1 MRGLRTVDLSVY
13 LNHQMSILTEI
24 LLVRKPISTNAVEI
38 VPPFCLL
45 VLYYVQ
51 YKINSVKPIYSTKI
65 EVKALSRT

>member
-13 LNHQMSILTEI
+13 LNHQMNILTEI
-24 LLVRKPISTNAVEI
+24 LLVCISTNAVEI

-51 YKINSVKPIYSTKI
+51 YKINSVKPIYSSKI